1 MRRCLTALT
10 FAVVPAV
17 CALLARLLRLAQ
29 GEKVEEIT
37 IGIMIGIG
45 IDSICLLAL
54 CTARRVRR

>member
-1 MRRCLTALT
+1 MKRCLTALT

-17 CALLARLLRLAQ
+17 CVLARLLRLAQ